1 MDERVFL
8 SQNECSSRVLLV
20 RRTSPALATAQKPV
34 ADPSMSAASV
44 KQSVKQSV
52 RKCPPEV
59 SRQISLDDLGT
70 PLDQVRFCVIDLETT
85 GASPAQCAI
94 TEIAASRY
102 EGGVCTGTFA
112 TLVNPGVSIPPEI
125 TYLTGITEDMVGP
138 APRIQSV
145 LPALLEFVRDDI
157 VVGHNVRFDI
167 GFINAALATHGYDRL
182 TNRTVDTLRLARRL
196 LRDDAPNCRLGTL
209 AECLGLPS
217 TPTHRA
223 LADVRTTAE
232 LLHYILERA
241 AGLGVM
247 GLEDLIEL
255 PTLGRH
261 PSAAKLK
268 LTTSLPRRP
277 GVYLFRDAGG
287 KVLYVGKATN
297 LRQRVRS
304 YFGFDERRKVGPL
317 LQVTAKIDHF
327 ECATVIEAEVM
338 EVRLIQHF
346 LPRFNRQS
354 KFWTQYAYLRIGGTA
369 GRPAIAAVRDPLCS
383 AGNWMLG
390 PFSSL
395 SSARVGAV
403 ALREAISS
411 LPPSRVLDRSVIDR
425 ADLLLA
431 PLEVQMRELAT
442 DEQFEQAAALR
453 DRAGVLTRAIDR
465 QIRAD
470 AVRSQALMSFRWQ
483 GHDLHVLHGR
493 LSVGNKARPVP
504 APELPVP
511 TNVADELHLLS
522 TFLDRN
528 AHRIDIIAM
537 EPIVGTGD
545 GLAYPCAPTPRFR
558 PNAVGGRILNNGQT
572 LSPRGGGST
581 RPRAARATGG
591 RRRT

>member
-1 MDERVFL
+1 M
-8 SQNECSSRVLLV
+8 
-20 RRTSPALATAQKPV
+20 
-34 ADPSMSAASV
+34 
-44 KQSVKQSV
+44 
-52 RKCPPEV
+52 
-59 SRQISLDDLGT
+59 
-70 PLDQVRFCVIDLETT
+70 IDLETT
-85 GASPAQCAI
+85 GASPTECAI
-94 TEIAASRY
+94 TEVAASRY

-112 TLVNPGVSIPPEI
+112 TLVNPGVPIPPEI
-125 TYLTGITEDMVGP
+125 TYLTGITQDMVGP
-138 APRIQSV
+138 APLIQSV
-145 LPALLEFVRDDI
+145 LPALLEFIRDDVI
-157 VVGHNVRFDI
+157 VGHNVRFDI
-167 GFINAALATHGYDRL
+167 GFLNASLATHGYERL
-182 TNRTVDTLRLARRL
+182 ANRSVDTLRLARRL

-209 AECLGLPS
+209 AEYLGLPS

-304 YFGFDERRKVGPL
+304 YFGFDERRKIGPL
-317 LQVTAKIDHF
+317 LQITAKIDHF

-369 GRPAIAAVRDPLCS
+369 AKPAVAAVRDPLCNAS
-383 AGNWMLG
+383 SWLLG
-390 PFSSL
+390 PFPSL
-395 SSARVGAV
+395 TSARVA
-403 ALREAISS
+403 AIAFREAITS
-411 LPPSRVLDRSVIDR
+411 LPPTRVLDRTVINR

-431 PLEVQMRELAT
+431 PLEVQMRELAA
-442 DEQFEQAAALR
+442 DEQFELAAALR

-470 AVRSQALMSFRWQ
+470 MIRSQALISFRWQ

-504 APELPVP
+504 TPELAIP
-511 TNVADELHLLS
+511 TNVADELHLLC

-528 AHRIDIIAM
+528 AHRIDLVAM
-537 EPIVGTGD
+537 DPVD
-545 GLAYPCAPTPRFR
+545 PASSGLAYPSAPTPRFR
-558 PNAVGGRILNNGQT
+558 PQAAREPHARKPEPRQSGAASR
-572 LSPRGGGST
+572 RGGGST
-581 RPRAARATGG
+581 RQRAVRANAVPPRNVPPG
-591 RRRT
+591 RPSPAQ